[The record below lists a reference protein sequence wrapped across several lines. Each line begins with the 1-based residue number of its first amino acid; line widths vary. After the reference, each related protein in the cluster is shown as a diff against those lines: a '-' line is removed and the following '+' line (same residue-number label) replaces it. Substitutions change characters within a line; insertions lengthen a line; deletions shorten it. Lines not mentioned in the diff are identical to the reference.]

1 MYQAKDG
8 WVFVL
13 CMIDK
18 FWVALCEGVGKP
30 ELARDPRFDSIPN
43 RRVNREALTP
53 ILDAEFMKHTPD
65 EWMQKLGGVIPI
77 APIYDMAKGL
87 DNPYVARVGMIQ
99 SLNHPAN
106 SGLRRLA
113 NPIKV
118 DGQRLPAQP
127 AKALGADTEAIMR
140 EIGYGDA
147 EISQLR
153 STKAIA

>member
-1 MYQAKDG
+1 
-8 WVFVL
+8 
-13 CMIDK
+13 
-18 FWVALCEGVGKP
+18 
-30 ELARDPRFDSIPN
+30 
-43 RRVNREALTP
+43 
-53 ILDAEFMKHTPD
+53 LDAEFMKHTPD